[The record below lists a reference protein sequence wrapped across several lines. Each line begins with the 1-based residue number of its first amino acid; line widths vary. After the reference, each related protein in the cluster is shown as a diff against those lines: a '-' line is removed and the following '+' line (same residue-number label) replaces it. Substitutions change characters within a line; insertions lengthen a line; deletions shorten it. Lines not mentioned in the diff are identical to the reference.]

1 MAHSY
6 MDCEKHGLY
15 LEDVGCMKCEEEARA
30 RYRCELCG
38 ALFETDGE
46 AADHE
51 RLLSHRCVIFHAMPT
66 GRRSIGEPQIQELPH
81 PTPEARAIKDAFL
94 REQIKQAMHPGR
106 SLQCGDWATTDYN
119 GEGTCTRVQ
128 ILEVCANGERGHSQS
143 GIMFRVA
150 GERGQ
155 RVMRNEGPDS
165 WYDADWFTP
174 EERL

>member
-6 MDCEKHGLY
+6 MNCEKHGLY
-15 LEDVGCMKCEEEARA
+15 YEDVGCTKCEEESRA
-30 RYRCELCG
+30 RYKCAFCSQ
-38 ALFETDGE
+38 LFQSNSE
-46 AADHE
+46 AAKHE
-51 RLLSHRCVIFHAMPT
+51 REHPGHECVIFHAEV
-66 GRRSIGEPQIQELPH
+66 IAAVKAEL
-81 PTPEARAIKDAFL
+81 R
-94 REQIKQAMHPGR
+94 PGR

-119 GEGTCTRVQ
+119 GPGTCTTVQ

-155 RVMRNEGPDS
+155 RVMRNERPDS

-174 EERL
+174 LERL